1 MYFIFFYCWMAFH
14 CIYHIS
20 LKYHSLFSHSSA
32 DKHFL
37 FQFWAIMYKLLCRQM
52 FSFLLGIYLGVNCW
66 LIWQLIFNHLRNC
79 QAAFRSG
86 HNILHSHQ
94 KCTRICISPNPQQH
108 LLLSAFWLLPSL
120 WVWSGTTLWFWFIFP

>member
-94 KCTRICISPNPQQH
+94 KCTRICISPNVNCQSILQSWH
-108 LLLSAFWLLPSL
+108 LEKKTNKKPLAYGHETHRS
-120 WVWSGTTLWFWFIFP
+120 